1 MAIDRDFVLVK
12 EYAMANSPETPLHVY
27 QVLEEE
33 YISLHGAI
41 SEDGLTVELPDQEN
55 ENTWRPVEARRD
67 WRFHQGHIKDPVGF
81 ASGLLLCKGP
91 QQESTLQ
98 NIQSFNWMKTDLK
111 KYLLQK
117 IDHATLQRLCDWQ
130 QGGGNP
136 RSVPA
141 ELTRPLEQEVSELL
155 KDPELYHRD
164 RFTYEWLSDASKR
177 LIHLRSSSETFQG
190 DALAQLNRLLL
201 EDAFPESLE
210 KINDVRLAAMYQ
222 RFHTVKQKALCLSGG
237 GIRSGTFALGLL
249 QGLARH
255 NLLNKF
261 DYLSTVS
268 GGGYIGSWL
277 TAWIHRQPKG
287 LGGVTNELANS
298 APASKIDP
306 DPPPVH
312 YLREYSSFLT
322 PKVGLLTAD
331 TWTFLGIYFRNLLL
345 NWLVFIPLLIAVLTV
360 PRLVVTMTLAQPEQ
374 EQGSPPV
381 SLFGLQKVFYGR
393 HIFLAIGFVLG
404 VWALAYIIF
413 NRPGIREMLKKR
425 SRFWGSHAN
434 QRSFLL
440 YCLLPLIISAA
451 GLTTYWAWSSA
462 SLEDTPWWK
471 FLFFGV
477 LFTFLGWL
485 VASLILRRVFNYKN
499 WKDINFYELGAL
511 LVAGIVGG
519 ILLWLMS
526 GLHSI
531 WENPVVGYANLE
543 KTGQP
548 FPWTY
553 WSTGPEWTWP
563 FWTTELYACF
573 AVPVFM
579 LVFLAGAILF
589 VGLSSVSPRIDDE
602 DREWWSRFG
611 AWVLIAILTWCVSNT
626 LVIFGPVALMSAPT
640 LLASVSGLSGLLA
653 ILLGRSSKTP
663 AQEKPVNE
671 KEQSKVGRLSSLL
684 TSSLPLLA
692 LVFIAALV
700 AALSLATTGIIQ
712 GIALLARNKF
722 PKSPLNEWLTTVPD
736 PGFSKYVEYVHS
748 AVSAPDALTA
758 AKIVHMNVLHHT
770 STWFVLALGLLMFGF
785 GMVLARFINLNLFSL
800 HAGYRNRL
808 IRAFL
813 GASRP
818 GNERN
823 PNPFTGFDPADDIH
837 MHELRPGLFDESD
850 FIDPVRLAREL
861 LDETQPM
868 SRYLSEKNLL
878 QNLNAIPLT
887 STASPRLTASLRNDL
902 NGALES
908 ASLYMQEI
916 SQPFLQARRIAEIWN
931 AIENEHG
938 TTNFLREESLRS
950 DYHLLLNRLILEE
963 AYPNTLRQ
971 CQYPPPPYK
980 LLHVVNTTLNLVGG
994 HNLAWQ
1000 QRKAETFSVTP
1011 LHSGCFRLGYRNS
1024 RVYGGGDTG
1033 GISIGTAAAISGA
1046 AASSNMGYYTTS
1058 PVISLLLTFFN
1069 VRLGWWLGNP
1079 GPAGDDTY
1087 DRRAPKYS
1095 VSPIISEAFGL
1106 TDDLNKY
1113 VYLTDGGHFEN
1124 LAIYEMILRRCHI
1137 IVVSDGAQDENY
1149 RFSDLG
1155 NAVRKIRIDFSVPIE
1170 FTSVPI
1176 YAEAPRAEQGKGMYW
1191 AIGKIRYTCIDRG
1204 PNVQDGVLLYIKP
1217 AVYGNEPRDILE
1229 YKKSY
1234 PAFPHQSTADQF
1246 FDEPQFESYRMLGSH
1261 IMDQLCGKGTNGLD
1275 LYAVIAKAVDQ
1286 LTDDTGA
1293 AADSELKDWLREW
1306 LRKSI

>member
-1 MAIDRDFVLVK
+1 MPNGWPTLT
-12 EYAMANSPETPLHVY
+12 SPEIPLHVF

-33 YISLHGAI
+33 YISLHGPI
-41 SEDGLTVELPDQEN
+41 SADGLTVELPDEEN
-55 ENTWRPVEARRD
+55 ENKWRTVEARLD
-67 WRFHQGHIKDPVGF
+67 WRFHQGHIKDPVRF
-81 ASGLLLCKGP
+81 ANSLLQHKKP
-91 QQESTLQ
+91 QQPPPIPSPLQ
-98 NIQSFNWMKTDLK
+98 NIQSPEWIKIELER
-111 KYLLQK
+111 YLLQK
-117 IDHATLQRLCDWQ
+117 IDNATLQRLCDWQ
-130 QGGGNP
+130 QSGGNP
-136 RSVPA
+136 LSVPA
-141 ELTRPLEQEVSELL
+141 ELTKPLEQELNELL
-155 KDPELYHRD
+155 NDRELYHRD
-164 RFTYEWLSDASKR
+164 RFADERLSNASKR
-177 LIHLRSSSETFQG
+177 LIHLRTSLKSFQG

-201 EDAFPESLE
+201 EDTFPESLE
-210 KINDVRLAAMYQ
+210 KIHNVRLAAMCQ
-222 RFHTVKQKALCLSGG
+222 RFHTVKQKALSLSGG

-255 NLLNKF
+255 DLLSRF

-298 APASKIDP
+298 APVSKIDP
-306 DPPPVH
+306 DPQPVH

-331 TWTFLGIYFRNLLL
+331 TWTFLGIYLRNLLL
-345 NWLVFIPLLIAVLTV
+345 NWLVFVPLIIAVLTV
-360 PRLVVTMTLAQPEQ
+360 PRLVVTMTLAQPQQPEQ
-374 EQGSPPV
+374 KSLPV
-381 SLFGLQKVFYGR
+381 SLFGLQKDFYGR

-404 VWALAYIIF
+404 VWALAYVSF

-425 SRFWGSHAN
+425 SRFWGGRAD

-451 GLTTYWAWSSA
+451 CLTTYWAWSSE
-462 SLEDTPWWK
+462 SLETTPWWK

-485 VASLILRRVFNYKN
+485 VASLILRRVFNYRN
-499 WKDINFYELGAL
+499 WKDINLYELGAL
-511 LVAGIVGG
+511 LVAGVVGG

-526 GLHSI
+526 GLHSV

-563 FWTTELYACF
+563 TWTTELYACF

-611 AWVLIAILTWCVSNT
+611 AWVLIAIIAWCVSNT
-626 LVIFGPVALMSAPT
+626 LVIFGPIALLSAPK
-640 LLASVSGLSGLLA
+640 LLASLGGLSGLLA

-663 AQEKPVNE
+663 ATETPANEQEK
-671 KEQSKVGRLSSLL
+671 SKVGLLSALMSR
-684 TSSLPLLA
+684 SLPLLA
-692 LVFIAALV
+692 LVFIASLV
-700 AALSLATTGIIQ
+700 AALSLFTTGIIQ
-712 GIALLARNKF
+712 VLALLANKKL
-722 PKSPLNEWLTTVPD
+722 PRMLDNWLTNVPD
-736 PGFSKYVEYVHS
+736 PGFSKYVEYIHS
-748 AVSAPDALTA
+748 AVAAPDAFTG

-770 STWFVLALGLLMFGF
+770 STWFVLGLGLVMFVF
-785 GMVLARFINLNLFSL
+785 GMGLARFINLNLFSL

-837 MHELRPGLFDESD
+837 MHELRPALFDESD

-861 LDETQPM
+861 QDDTQPL
-868 SRYLSEKNLL
+868 SRYLSENNLL
-878 QNLNAIPLT
+878 QNLNAIPII
-887 STASPRLTASLRNDL
+887 STPSSRLTASLRNDL

-908 ASLYMQEI
+908 SSLYKQDI
-916 SQPFLQARRIAEIWN
+916 SQPFLQARRIAEIRN

-938 TTNFLREESLRS
+938 TNFLREESLRS

-963 AYPNTLRQ
+963 AYPNALRP

-1000 QRKAETFSVTP
+1000 QRKAEPFSVTP

-1079 GPAGDDTY
+1079 GPAGDETY

-1095 VSPIISEAFGL
+1095 VAPIISEAFGL
-1106 TDDLNKY
+1106 TDDQNKY

-1124 LAIYEMILRRCHI
+1124 LAIYEMVLRRCHI
-1137 IVVSDGAQDENY
+1137 IVVSDGAQDEDY
-1149 RFSDLG
+1149 RFTDLG
-1155 NAVRKIRIDFSVPIE
+1155 NAVRKIRIDLGVPIE

-1176 YAEAPRAEQGKGMYW
+1176 YAESPPPEKGKGMYW

-1217 AVYGNEPRDILE
+1217 AVYGDEPRDILE

-1261 IMDQLCGKGTNGLD
+1261 IMDQLCGEGTNKLD
-1275 LYAVIAKAVDQ
+1275 LYTVIAKAVDQ
-1286 LTDDTGA
+1286 LTDDTGGTT
-1293 AADSELKDWLREW
+1293 DPELKDWLREW
-1306 LRKSI
+1306 LRKRI